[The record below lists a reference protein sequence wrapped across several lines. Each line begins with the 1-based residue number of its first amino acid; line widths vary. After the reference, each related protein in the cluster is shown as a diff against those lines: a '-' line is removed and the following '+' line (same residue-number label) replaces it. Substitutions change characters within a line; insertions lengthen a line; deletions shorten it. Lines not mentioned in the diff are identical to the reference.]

1 MSVLSK
7 LNSQAKLSRTLLVIQ
22 DEVIHSE
29 YKNSLAK
36 PYVFMRDFGERLVNS
51 ENITKHA
58 NMHLRLHYFRK
69 MMGKFFSEYRFFD
82 SCKEIDKDLNFGR
95 KIRSFKTKIKMK
107 KREHQMIV
115 WENVYKMKY
124 LRDIYKAVPSINI
137 VKYRLHL
144 SGGRVKPKF
153 VSIDIKYI
161 HGLKTYS
168 KNIKA
173 EEFKDLVKLSRKLC
187 GGK

>member
-1 MSVLSK
+1 MFNGLQSALYPRLMRINEPTEEFSY
-7 LNSQAKLSRTLLVIQ
+7 Q
-22 DEVIHSE
+22 DTIYTPCISTMGVWLDTINVEEIE
-29 YKNSLAK
+29 RRGRELA
-36 PYVFMRDFGERLVNS
+36 RL
-51 ENITKHA
+51 TW
-58 NMHLRLHYFRK
+58 FRNK
-69 MMGKFFSEYRFFD
+69 MGKFFSKYRLFD

-95 KIRSFKTKIKMK
+95 KIRSFETKIKMK

-124 LRDIYKAVPSINI
+124 LRDIYKSVPYTNI

-161 HGLKTYS
+161 RGLKTYS

-187 GGK
+187 GGN